1 MSSAYAEFLAGKRLV
16 APMAGVDVDRERL
29 HPALFDWQAQLVR
42 WSLRKGRAALFADTG
57 LGKTLMSLAW
67 AQQAAERVLILA
79 PLAVAQQTVREG
91 ARWRIPVSYVRKGE
105 DAPERGIAIT
115 NYEMLTHFD
124 PAAFGAVVLDESSI
138 LRDFNGKTRTAL
150 IEAFQRT
157 PMRLCCTA
165 TPAPNDIQ
173 EIANHA
179 EFLGVMTRVE
189 MLAHFFVHDSMN
201 GWRLKGHAR
210 KAFFRW
216 LASWGMAA
224 KKPSDIG
231 GDDTGYDLPPLTVTP
246 QFIECDYTPTDR
258 LFDVGMKGITDRA
271 QVRRGTLNARVEAA
285 AALVQAE
292 PYEPWLCWV
301 GLNDEGTQ
309 LQRLLPGTT
318 IVEGS
323 QSPDEKAAALLGFAD
338 GATSTLITK
347 AGISGHGMNWQHCA
361 RMVFVGLSDSWE
373 AYYQAIRRCWRFGQ
387 TRPVHVH
394 VILSDRERDIWN
406 NVCRKEAEAERL
418 SAELIANAAEFA
430 RSELSSAR
438 TADEYAAAQ
447 AMAVPAWLR
456 GDGAR
461 PPSAL

>member
-1 MSSAYAEFLAGKRLV
+1 MHDTYTDFLASKRLV
-16 APMAGVDVDRERL
+16 APTSGVDVARERL
-29 HPALFDWQAQLVR
+29 HPALFDWQGQLVR

-91 ARWRIPVSYVRKGE
+91 ERWGIPVSYVRKGE

-115 NYEMLTHFD
+115 NYEMLPHFN
-124 PAAFGAVVLDESSI
+124 PARWGAVVLDESSI

-150 IEAFQRT
+150 IEAFRRT

-179 EFLGVMTRVE
+179 EFLGLMSRVE
-189 MLAHFFVHDSMN
+189 MLAHFFVHDSD

-216 LASWGMAA
+216 LASWGMAV

-231 GDDTGYDLPPLTVTP
+231 GDDTGYNLPPLTVTP
-246 QFIECDYTPTDR
+246 HFIETDYRAPDR
-258 LFDVGMKGITDRA
+258 LFDVGLSGITDRA
-271 QVRRGTLNARVEAA
+271 KVRRGTLDARVEAA
-285 AALVQAE
+285 AALVRAE
-292 PYEPWLCWV
+292 PWEAWLCWV

-309 LQRLLPGTT
+309 LQRLLTDAT

-323 QSPDEKAAALLGFAD
+323 QSPDEKAAALLAFAD
-338 GATSTLITK
+338 GAVPTLVTK

-373 AYYQAIRRCWRFGQ
+373 SYYQAIRRCWRFGQ
-387 TRPVHVH
+387 TRPVRVH

-418 SAELIANAAEFA
+418 ARELIEHSSEFSRAELGAVSAAEPY
-430 RSELSSAR
+430 R
-438 TADEYAAAQ
+438 ADRQ
-447 AMAVPAWLR
+447 LTVPDWLKER
-456 GDGAR
+456 VQ
-461 PPSAL
+461 